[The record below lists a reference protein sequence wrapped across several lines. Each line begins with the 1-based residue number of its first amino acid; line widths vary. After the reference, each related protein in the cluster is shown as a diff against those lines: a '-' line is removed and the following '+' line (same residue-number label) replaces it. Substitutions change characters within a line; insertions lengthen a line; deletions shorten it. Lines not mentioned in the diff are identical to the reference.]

1 MRENRIT
8 SDVTVRCINN
18 LGVFADWSMPSR
30 RELEVA
36 ARTFNVVILGVLPKE
51 PFKRIDV
58 WEPTISPARVRETGI
73 MAMQMGFRVVVM
85 AWMGRGE
92 KQIRAACAYVKQAV
106 KSISTECRGLL
117 DCEKTY
123 DTGVGVHPLP
133 YDVADDLVASELQGI
148 DWGVTG
154 ISPNVDDSL
163 IPLLKVAP
171 FRVPQA
177 YSIFKPKK
185 PGEDHW
191 SHSPSTFPGV
201 MQRRAF
207 DHWSAVADL
216 DPEKPARVIMG
227 LANYWGARPA
237 SALTPAITHE
247 QMLRFSCAEVASLPG
262 VDEEWFWSL
271 KWHLDD
277 SPAAFDTRRFFGET
291 RPGKPEEWDF
301 RF

>member
-1 MRENRIT
+1 MRENKPT
-8 SDVTVRCINN
+8 SDITIRNVPL
-18 LGVFADWSMPSR
+18 LGIFADWSLPNR
-30 RELEVA
+30 YELEIA
-36 ARTFNVVILGVLPKE
+36 ARSFDVVILGVLPRE

-58 WEPTISPARVRETGI
+58 WEPTISIGNARACAV

-92 KQIRAACAYVKQAV
+92 RQIKGACQYVKMVV
-106 KSISTECRGLL
+106 KSASMSCRGLL

-123 DTGVGVHPLP
+123 DVGVGVHPLP

-177 YSIFKPKK
+177 YAIYKPTK
-185 PGEDHW
+185 PGETHW
-191 SHSPSTFPGV
+191 SHSPTTFPGV
-201 MQRRAF
+201 MQQHAF
-207 DHWSAVADL
+207 EHWSAVADL
-216 DPEKPARVIMG
+216 DPEKPARVVMA
-227 LANYWGARPA
+227 LSNYWGARPA
-237 SALTPAITHE
+237 TVATPAITHE
-247 QMLRFSCAEVASLPG
+247 QALRFSCAEAGAWSA

-271 KWHLDD
+271 KWHLAN
-277 SPAAFDTRRFFGET
+277 SPDGIVTRRFFGHM
-291 RPGKPEEWDF
+291 GK
-301 RF
+301 